1 MGRYFCT
8 MDLSSEI
15 QYQTTR
21 SGGKGGQNVNKVE
34 TAVIAWW
41 PVAASMLL
49 SDAQKELLLQKLAHR
64 INAAGALWVKAQ
76 AYRTQLENKADATRK
91 LQELVEAALKKK
103 KPRIA
108 TRIPRGVNEA
118 RIEQK
123 KRSAEKKSG
132 RRRLRPGD
140 F

>member
-1 MGRYFCT
+1 
-8 MDLSSEI
+8 MDLTNEL
-15 QYQTTR
+15 QFQTTR
-21 SGGKGGQNVNKVE
+21 AGGKGGQNVNKVE

-41 PVAASMLL
+41 PVAASQLF
-49 SDAQKELLLQKLAHR
+49 SEGQKALLLQKLAHR
-64 INAAGALWVKAQ
+64 INAEGALWVKAQ

-91 LQELVEAALKKK
+91 LHELVEGALKKK

-108 TRIPRGVNEA
+108 TKIPRGVQEA
-118 RIEQK
+118 RIDQK
-123 KRSAEKKSG
+123 KKTAEKKTG

>member
-1 MGRYFCT
+1 
-8 MDLSSEI
+8 MDLSNEF

-21 SGGKGGQNVNKVE
+21 AGGKGGQNVNKVE

-41 PVAASMLL
+41 PVAASQLVT
-49 SDAQKELLLQKLAHR
+49 DQQKALLQEKLAHR
-64 INAAGALWVKAQ
+64 INAEGALWVKAQ
-76 AYRTQLENKADATRK
+76 SYRTQLENKADAARK
-91 LQELVEAALKKK
+91 LQELVEGALRKK

-108 TRIPRGVNEA
+108 TKVPRGVREA
-118 RIEQK
+118 RIDQK
-123 KRSAEKKSG
+123 KKTAEKKTG